1 MINIPK
7 MMGIGKGISGPKRG
21 VILGSDMLDFRGV
34 VFSFTSQPSKNIEP
48 FYLVGGFNPVE
59 KH

>member
-1 MINIPK
+1 
-7 MMGIGKGISGPKRG
+7 MGIGKGISGPKRD
-21 VILGSDMLDFRGV
+21 VILGRDMLDFRGV